1 MEKRKWLTW
10 FTNSLPW
17 SEISTLVHPYL
28 QKTYTTT
35 MVIQTASK
43 KAKQVIKK
51 KVTQE
56 FGRLNIAHKNFP
68 REAKVADCRF
78 IQYNRANAE
87 LTDENKQ

>member
-1 MEKRKWLTW
+1 MRSCAPSVFVMEKRKWLTW

-28 QKTYTTT
+28 QKTYTAT
-35 MVIQTASK
+35 MVIQIASK

-56 FGRLNIAHKNFP
+56 FW
-68 REAKVADCRF
+68 KVEHSTQKLAQRSEGCGLPLYS
-78 IQYNRANAE
+78 I
-87 LTDENKQ
+87 